1 MKLNKKKL
9 ISGIVALI
17 GMIIMLVGF
26 LGKST
31 YASVIVIA
39 VGWCI
44 MCAAIFVLEGKSS
57 DAKIVSVVFVIIVV
71 MALIMILANGLD
83 INRPIIE
90 RQTPLENLLED

>member
-1 MKLNKKKL
+1 MELSKKKS
-9 ISGIVALI
+9 ISGIAAII
-17 GMIIMLVGF
+17 GMIIMFVGF

-44 MCAAIFVLEGKSS
+44 MCAAISVLEGKSS
-57 DAKIVSVVFVIIVV
+57 DAKTVSVVFVVIVV

-90 RQTPLENLLED
+90 RRTPLENLLE